1 MRNVPIEQSASEIPS
16 MLPLVIESNRNA
28 AVSEAG
34 SPARSSARKLIE
46 QSQLS
51 LF

>member
-1 MRNVPIEQSASEIPS
+1 MRNVPIVQSASEIPS
-16 MLPLVIESNRNA
+16 MLPAVIESNPNA

-34 SPARSSARKLIE
+34 GLARNSSRKLIE
-46 QSQLS
+46 QGQLS

>member
-16 MLPLVIESNRNA
+16 MLPLVIESNPNA

-34 SPARSSARKLIE
+34 SLARSSSRKLIE
-46 QSQLS
+46 QGQLS

>member
-16 MLPLVIESNRNA
+16 MLPLVIESNPNA
-28 AVSEAG
+28 AVSEAD
-34 SPARSSARKLIE
+34 SLARSSSRKLIE
-46 QSQLS
+46 QGQLA

>member
-1 MRNVPIEQSASEIPS
+1 MRNVPIEQSPSE
-16 MLPLVIESNRNA
+16 MLPLVIESNPNA

-34 SPARSSARKLIE
+34 SLARSSSRKLIE
-46 QSQLS
+46 QGQLS